1 MIEIIVSDATLL
13 QARDLAE
20 EMGKLRNSFTN
31 GQGNVAGFIG
41 ELVVLELLGGKRI
54 STKDY
59 DIVLSDGTTVDVKTK
74 RTSVKPLPHYDCS
87 VAELSLHQDCDSYA
101 FCRVKNDYTVCWFL
115 GLVLHDTYFSKARFL
130 KKGDVDPSNNY
141 TVKSSCYNLSI
152 EELER
157 VDISVGYR
165 DEHQA

>member
-1 MIEIIVSDATLL
+1 MIEVPVSDAILL
-13 QARDLAE
+13 QSRDLAE
-20 EMGKLRNSFTN
+20 EMGRIRNSFTN

-41 ELVVLELLGGKRI
+41 ELVVLELLKGKRV

-59 DIVLSDGTTVDVKTK
+59 DIILEDGTTLDVKTK

-87 VAELSLHQDCDSYA
+87 VAELSLHQNCDAYA
-101 FCRVKNDYTVCWFL
+101 FCRVKNDYTVCWML
-115 GLVLHDTYFSKARFL
+115 GMVMHDTYFSKARYL

-157 VDISVGYR
+157 VDISAGYR
-165 DEHQA
+165 NQSEA

>member
-1 MIEIIVSDATLL
+1 MIEVPVSDAILL
-13 QARDLAE
+13 QSRDLAE
-20 EMGKLRNSFTN
+20 EMGRIRNSFTN

-41 ELVVLELLGGKRI
+41 ELIVLELLKGKRV

-59 DIVLSDGTTVDVKTK
+59 DIILEDGTTLDVKTK

-87 VAELSLHQDCDSYA
+87 VAELSLHQNCDAYA
-101 FCRVKNDYTVCWFL
+101 FCRVKNDYTVCWML
-115 GLVLHDTYFSKARFL
+115 GMVMHDTYFCKARYL

-157 VDISVGYR
+157 VDISAGYR
-165 DEHQA
+165 NQSEA

>member
-1 MIEIIVSDATLL
+1 MIEVPVSNAILL
-13 QARDLAE
+13 QSRDLAE
-20 EMGKLRNSFTN
+20 AMGSLNNSFTN

-41 ELVVLELLGGKRI
+41 ELVVLELLAGKRV

-59 DIVLSDGTTVDVKTK
+59 DIILEDGTTVDVKTK
-74 RTSVKPLPHYDCS
+74 RTSVKPRLHYECS
-87 VAELSLHQDCDSYA
+87 VAKLSLHQDCDSYA

-115 GLVLHDTYFSKARFL
+115 GLVMHDTYFSKARFL

-152 EELER
+152 EELQS
-157 VDISVGYR
+157 VDISAGYR
-165 DEHQA
+165 NQS